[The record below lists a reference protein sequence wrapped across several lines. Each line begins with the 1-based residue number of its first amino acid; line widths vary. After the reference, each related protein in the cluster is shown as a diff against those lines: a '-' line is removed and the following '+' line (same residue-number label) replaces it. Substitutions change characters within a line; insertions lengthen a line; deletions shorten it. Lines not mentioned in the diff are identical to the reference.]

1 MPMAIGLVIAGVPV
15 MAQDRPGQIANSSV
29 GEVGQRQT
37 RDQLVSQPLAR
48 INSRISNRVESRI
61 ANRIDR
67 FYNSDSQNGTS
78 AYEAAGQRVR
88 RPVRSR

>member
-1 MPMAIGLVIAGVPV
+1 MVICLMVAAFPA
-15 MAQDRPGQIANSSV
+15 MAQDKPGQVANSSV

-48 INSRISNRVESRI
+48 INNRISNRVESRI
-61 ANRIDR
+61 ANRVDR
-67 FYNSDSQNGTS
+67 FYNSDSQNSTS

-88 RPVRSR
+88 RPARSR